1 MKRERRLQWLTY
13 NARNTGLSELAALG
27 KKFYEE
33 KLKAILEPQHNGEF
47 VAVEPYSE
55 KYFVDK
61 DSTQVALKA
70 LAEMPGKKFFFA
82 RIGYQYAH
90 KIGGSWLKKKV

>member
-1 MKRERRLQWLTY
+1 MS
-13 NARNTGLSELAALG
+13 NVNTKNTATSELTALG

-33 KLKAILEPQHNGEF
+33 NLKAILEPQHNGEF
-47 VAVEPYSE
+47 VAIEPYSE

-70 LAEMPGKKFFFA
+70 LAEMPEKKFYFA

-90 KIGGSWLKKKV
+90 KIGGSWLKKRV

>member
-1 MKRERRLQWLTY
+1 MSDTNVK
-13 NARNTGLSELAALG
+13 NAVLSELTVLG

-33 KLKAILEPQHNGEF
+33 KLKGVLEPQHNGEF
-47 VAVEPYSE
+47 VAIEPYSQ

-70 LAEMPGKKFFFA
+70 LAEMPGKKFYFA

-90 KIGGSWLKKKV
+90 KIGGSWLKKRA

>member
-1 MKRERRLQWLTY
+1 MADVNVKNSE
-13 NARNTGLSELAALG
+13 LSELTTLG
-27 KKFYEE
+27 KRFYEE
-33 KLKAILEPQHNGEF
+33 NLKAILEPQHNGEF

-70 LAEMPGKKFFFA
+70 LAEMPDKKFYFA